1 MVTMEHPPLVVK
13 KDLSAEERIAV
24 LMASLDQKLAAA
36 IMQHLEPPVMIR
48 VANAIRSLGVVP
60 GPLRDKAIADCLRG
74 IHELGGAVQGDDKTV
89 NALLTQ
95 AIGEKRAAAMM
106 METQGSARSNFAEL
120 AEMSAEQV
128 TTILTR
134 EQPGV
139 IAIVLRYVPSPLAA
153 EILDLLPSELRRR
166 VIVFM
171 CTADPPSDDIVSRV
185 ELLLN
190 AKTGGS
196 RKTKKTSESEKLD
209 VVTAII
215 QHAKRSVEE
224 DLLAAIQEKSE
235 TLATE
240 IRDRLFTFEDIV
252 KLGDMAVRRVMQEI
266 DMSVLGI
273 ALRNAPIELREK
285 FTNNMSKRAAESL
298 KEEMEF
304 SQKVRLTDVEAK
316 QREIVNVVRTLATD
330 GQITLSGEDEYV

>member
-1 MVTMEHPPLVVK
+1 MDHSPLVVK
-13 KDLSAEERIAV
+13 KDLNTEERVAV
-24 LMASLDQKLAAA
+24 LLASLDQKLAAA
-36 IMQHLEPPVMIR
+36 ILQHLEPTVMIR
-48 VANAIRSLGVVP
+48 VANAIRSLGIVP

-89 NALLTQ
+89 HALLNQ
-95 AIGEKRAAAMM
+95 AIGEKRAAVMM
-106 METQGSARSNFAEL
+106 METQGSGRSNFAEL

-139 IAIVLRYVPSPLAA
+139 IALVLRHVPSALAA
-153 EILDLLPSELRRR
+153 EILALLPSELRRR
-166 VIVFM
+166 VIVFL
-171 CTADPPSDDIVSRV
+171 CTADSPSDEIVSRV
-185 ELLLN
+185 ESLVN

-196 RKTKKTSESEKLD
+196 RKAKKASESDKLD
-209 VVTAII
+209 VVTTII

-252 KLGDMAVRRVMQEI
+252 KLSDMAIRRVMQEI

-273 ALRNAPIELREK
+273 ALRNAPLELREK
-285 FTNNMSKRAAESL
+285 FTCNMSKRAAEGL

-316 QREIVNVVRTLATD
+316 QREIVNVIRTLVSEN
-330 GQITLSGEDEYV
+330 QISLGGEDEYV

>member
-1 MVTMEHPPLVVK
+1 MDHPPLVVK
-13 KDLSAEERIAV
+13 KELNNEERIAV
-24 LMASLDQKLAAA
+24 LLASLDQKLAAA
-36 IMQHLEPPVMIR
+36 IMQHLEPPIMIR
-48 VANAIRSLGVVP
+48 VANAIRSLGIVP
-60 GPLRDKAIADCLRG
+60 GPVRDKAISDCLRG

-89 NALLTQ
+89 SALLTQ
-95 AIGEKRAAAMM
+95 AIGEKRAAAMLT
-106 METQGSARSNFAEL
+106 ETQGPNKATFAEL

-128 TTILTR
+128 TSVLAR

-139 IAIVLRYVPSPLAA
+139 IAMVLRYIPSTLGA

-171 CTADPPSDDIVSRV
+171 CTAEPPSDEIVARV
-185 ELLLN
+185 ESLMN

-196 RKTKKTSESEKLD
+196 RKAKKAAEADKLD
-209 VVTAII
+209 AVTAII

-252 KLGDMAVRRVMQEI
+252 RLGDMAIRRVLQEI

-273 ALRNAPIELREK
+273 ALRNAPLELREK
-285 FTNNMSKRAAESL
+285 FFGNMSKRACEGL

-316 QREIVNVVRTLATD
+316 QREIVNTVRTLASD
-330 GQITLSGEDEYV
+330 GQISLSGEDEYV